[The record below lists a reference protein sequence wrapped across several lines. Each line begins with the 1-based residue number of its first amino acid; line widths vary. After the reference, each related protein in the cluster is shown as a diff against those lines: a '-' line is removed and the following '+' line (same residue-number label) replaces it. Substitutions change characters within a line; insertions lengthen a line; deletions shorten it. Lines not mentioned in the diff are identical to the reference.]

1 MRYWEPKY
9 SLLAACCWLYIT
21 VCMALF
27 MIDIVSDHAQ
37 KRYNN
42 KCVDVNGNYVV
53 PPKML
58 IELTHIDRVTHIC
71 MSKIIIIGSDIGLSP
86 GRPNHLQ
93 LVFTDHVFPNFQLSE
108 FKTLQ
113 NVVSVNACWT
123 CSIDT
128 RVIWRILRTVH
139 NVVQCRDL
147 LCIKM

>member
-9 SLLAACCWLYIT
+9 SLSVTIP
-21 VCMALF
+21 
-27 MIDIVSDHAQ
+27 HAH

-53 PPKML
+53 SPEML

-71 MSKIIIIGSDIGLSP
+71 MSKIIIIGSDIGLSI

-113 NVVSVNACWT
+113 NFASVNACWT
-123 CSIDT
+123 CSMDT

-147 LCIKM
+147 LYIKM